1 MLLTSYHVLSRWSL
15 HSVCAILHG
24 MAIEWDDVR
33 VFQSAVR
40 AGDYSNAARKLDMDR
55 TTVGRR
61 FARLER
67 ATGRSL
73 WEQAATG
80 YQPTEAGRAVIRAA
94 ETMEQAMA
102 QLAADLIQ
110 GSADSAIAGPIRV
123 AGTAG
128 LASLLLPAMAKFLAR
143 HPAIAIEV
151 VGARESIAA
160 VQQRHADI
168 GFAIARSKP
177 RDLAGIRLTG
187 FEQRR
192 YVGTEGTDRPIG
204 WGHAMMLA
212 NPQPWA
218 RLNTLPQDRPGLEV
232 DSMAA
237 MHEAVRAGLG
247 SAWLWRAVGD
257 KDSLMEAMA
266 DEAPATAEASLWIVY
281 RSDLEVEPAVAA
293 LRDAADDIVGQF
305 IKAT

>member
-1 MLLTSYHVLSRWSL
+1 M
-15 HSVCAILHG
+15 HG
-24 MAIEWDDVR
+24 MTIEWDDVR

-94 ETMEQAMA
+94 TAMEQAMA
-102 QLAADLIQ
+102 QLAGDLAE
-110 GSADSAIAGPIRV
+110 GDAERTIAGPIRV

-128 LASLLLPAMAKFLAR
+128 IAALLLPAMADFLSR

-151 VGARESIAA
+151 VGAREAIAA

-187 FEQRR
+187 FEQCR
-192 YVGTEGTDRPIG
+192 YVRKGTANNGAGNRAIG

-218 RLNTLPQDRPGLEV
+218 RLNALPQDEPGLEV
-232 DSMAA
+232 DGIAA

-247 SAWLWRAVGD
+247 SAWLWRAIGD
-257 KDSLMEAMA
+257 SDNLLEALP
-266 DEAPATAEASLWIVY
+266 DEAPATTEAALWIIH

-293 LRDAADDIVGQF
+293 LRDAADGIVGGF
-305 IKAT
+305 IKTT